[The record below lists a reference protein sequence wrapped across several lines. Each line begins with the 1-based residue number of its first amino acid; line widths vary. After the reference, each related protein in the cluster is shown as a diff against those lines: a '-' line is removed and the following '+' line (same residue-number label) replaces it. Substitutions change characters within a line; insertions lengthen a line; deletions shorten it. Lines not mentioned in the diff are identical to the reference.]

1 MMQPWSQRGRSGST
15 LVPSSTVEVMKNG
28 KGPGEGKRT
37 AGAEHLKCAKPSIT
51 VIRKKSSDR
60 EKLDRMMKSN
70 VKVKF
75 SPLQEALLKYTKKL
89 FPH

>member
-1 MMQPWSQRGRSGST
+1 MP
-15 LVPSSTVEVMKNG
+15 VEVMKNG

-60 EKLDRMMKSN
+60 EDSMMKVGKSN

-75 SPLQEALLKYTKKL
+75 SPLQEALLKYTTKL
-89 FPH
+89 IPR